1 MKKIIWL
8 VLCSI
13 CLSSCKTNRFSPNH
27 FIDNLKSSN
36 EINIKTSAEK
46 FKVCVSNPK
55 ILCEIALNP
64 SVNNYEIAEVVPWEG
79 STDEQIEI
87 AKNFIEKYFFIDKDK
102 MNNFFPYNSPNI
114 KIWVFSWMH
123 RQLDIKIFDNEKKD
137 YKFFEY
143 TCYES
148 YFLLK
153 RYSLY
158 KNDEI
163 FTDQCNFIYTTNYA

>member
-1 MKKIIWL
+1 MKKILCL

-13 CLSSCKTNRFSPNH
+13 CLSSCKTNGFSPKH
-27 FIDNLKSSN
+27 LTDNLKSSN

-46 FKVCVSNPK
+46 FIVCVSNPK
-55 ILCEIALNP
+55 ILCEIALSP
-64 SVNNYEIAEVVPWEG
+64 ATNNYEIEEVIPWEG
-79 STDEQIEI
+79 SIDEQIEI

-102 MNNFFPYNSPNI
+102 MSNFFPYNSPNI
-114 KIWVFSWMH
+114 KIWVFSRML
-123 RQLDIKIFDNEKKD
+123 RQLDIKIFDDEKKD

-143 TCYES
+143 TYCGS
-148 YFLLK
+148 YLLLK

-163 FTDQCNFIYTTNYA
+163 FTDQCNFIYTTNSA